1 MLSEIIKELR
11 KEKNLTQGELAKIS
25 GLTTSCISMIETGQR
40 EANAHTIRLLAVA
53 LNVSSD
59 YLLGIEDDFGNV
71 GDGSGNNLKYADNE
85 LTKDEETL
93 LRCFQ
98 KCGPFEREAILI
110 QIRALAGEKKEVIK
124 K

>member
-1 MLSEIIKELR
+1 MLRLREIRE
-11 KEKNLTQGELAKIS
+11 EKGLTQKELAKKLNLDGHNIGDWERGKCEPS
-25 GLTTSCISMIETGQR
+25 ISMI
-40 EANAHTIRLLAVA
+40 IKLS
-53 LNVSSD
+53 NVLDVSIS

-71 GDGSGNNLKYADNE
+71 GDVSGNNLKYADNE